1 MDLSRN
7 KTSLDSSFVYQRRY
21 KRQRSM
27 IDVNMVEDAELLEIL
42 EDLSDLEL
50 ELEQEIEIV
59 QQRQEEARHQ
69 LEIKEKIKAENIQI
83 AIEKIKEASI
93 KKMYVKVFTGDGCA
107 KSLLVDETMTAGHV
121 TRILAEKNLVSL
133 SPLWALVELAPDL
146 HIERVYEDHELVVE
160 NCLLWRPESRNT
172 LWFMERPEK
181 FDIFQRPQEY
191 FKNEAVD
198 DIQSSSKQELFD
210 KYFSGIGASE
220 SAPLEVSGSV
230 WVKTG
235 AKKSWSKQ
243 FCVLKSSGLY
253 SSNKKSGDLVC
264 VATFDVNQVYY
275 GVDWRAEHK
284 APSQFCFAVKHP
296 QIQVR
301 SCKSTK
307 YFCVEAEMELHRW
320 VTAIRILKHGAQLCD
335 NYRDILEDM
344 CCHGEESEDSNQL
357 GVTEYRGNQYTF
369 LEAEEEKLLTPTSE
383 NNSFDSG
390 LSSRAAS
397 DISEIKTRMMMAP
410 PASLMS
416 PHSGYTSDFEE
427 EELPPLPAQSVTS
440 LHCPESLPPPPGTAQ
455 NTLLLIPA
463 PRSTREPANKEQHR
477 AFRTFFE
484 DVWFEESSYNT

>member
-1 MDLSRN
+1 
-7 KTSLDSSFVYQRRY
+7 
-21 KRQRSM
+21 M

-59 QQRQEEARHQ
+59 QQRQAEARHQ

-198 DIQSSSKQELFD
+198 DIQTCSKQELFD

-307 YFCVEAEMELHRW
+307 YFCVETEMELHRW
-320 VTAIRILKHGAQLCD
+320 VTAIRMVKHGAQLCD

-344 CCHGEESEDSNQL
+344 CCQPEEGEEDIHPV
-357 GVTEYRGNQYTF
+357 GVTEYRGNHYNF

-397 DISEIKTRMMMAP
+397 DISEIKTRLMMDLRMP
-410 PASLMS
+410 PASLLS

-427 EELPPLPAQSVTS
+427 EDLPPLPAQSLTS
-440 LHCPESLPPPPGTAQ
+440 LHCPEGLPPPPVPGPAPD
-455 NTLLLIPA
+455 TLLLIPA
-463 PRSTREPANKEQHR
+463 PVPRTATRDPANKEQNR

-484 DVWFEESSYNT
+484 DVWFEESSYNA

>member
-1 MDLSRN
+1 
-7 KTSLDSSFVYQRRY
+7 
-21 KRQRSM
+21 M

-59 QQRQEEARHQ
+59 QQRQAEARHQ

-146 HIERVYEDHELVVE
+146 HIERVYEDHEMVVE

-198 DIQSSSKQELFD
+198 DIQTCSKQELFD

-307 YFCVEAEMELHRW
+307 YFCVETEMELHRW
-320 VTAIRILKHGAQLCD
+320 VTAIRMVKHGAQLCD

-344 CCHGEESEDSNQL
+344 CCQPEEGEEDIHHV
-357 GVTEYRGNQYTF
+357 GVTEYRGNHYNF

-397 DISEIKTRMMMAP
+397 DISEIKTRLMMDLRMP
-410 PASLMS
+410 PALMS

-427 EELPPLPAQSVTS
+427 EDLPPLPAQSLTS
-440 LHCPESLPPPPGTAQ
+440 LHCPEGLPPPPVPGPAPDS
-455 NTLLLIPA
+455 LLLIPA
-463 PRSTREPANKEQHR
+463 PGPRSVTRDPANKEQNR

-484 DVWFEESSYNT
+484 DVWFEESSYNA

>member
-1 MDLSRN
+1 
-7 KTSLDSSFVYQRRY
+7 
-21 KRQRSM
+21 M

-59 QQRQEEARHQ
+59 QQRQAEARHQ

-191 FKNEAVD
+191 FQNEAVD
-198 DIQSSSKQELFD
+198 DIQTCSKQELFD

-264 VATFDVNQVYY
+264 VATLDVNQVYY

-307 YFCVEAEMELHRW
+307 YFCVDTEMELHRW
-320 VTAIRILKHGAQLCD
+320 VTAIRMVKHGAQLCD

-344 CCHGEESEDSNQL
+344 CCQPEEGEEDIQPV
-357 GVTEYRGNQYTF
+357 GVTEYRGNHYNF

-397 DISEIKTRMMMAP
+397 DISEIKTRLMMELRMP

-427 EELPPLPAQSVTS
+427 EDLPPLPAQSLTS
-440 LHCPESLPPPPGTAQ
+440 LHCSEGLPPPPAPGPAPD
-455 NTLLLIPA
+455 TLLLIPA
-463 PRSTREPANKEQHR
+463 PGTRTGPRDPANKEQNR

-484 DVWFEESSYNT
+484 DVWFEESSYNA